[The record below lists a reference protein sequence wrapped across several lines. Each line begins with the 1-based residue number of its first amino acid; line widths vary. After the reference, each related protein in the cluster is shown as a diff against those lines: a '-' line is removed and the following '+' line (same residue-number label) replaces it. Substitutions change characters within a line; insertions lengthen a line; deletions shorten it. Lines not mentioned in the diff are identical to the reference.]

1 MHTKPQPSPHHI
13 QSSYRT
19 ERGVAVLVSLG
30 EEGKA
35 ELGPRAK
42 GLWIRWKRIPPMKT
56 IIQLIIY
63 QILLGITIISFLS
76 ILKYN
81 LISSHSY
88 FCLPLF

>member
-1 MHTKPQPSPHHI
+1 M
-13 QSSYRT
+13 

-30 EEGKA
+30 EEGEA

-42 GLWIRWKRIPPMKT
+42 GLGIRWKRIPPMKT
-56 IIQLIIY
+56 IIQLIVY
-63 QILLGITIISFLS
+63 QILLGVTIITFFS

-88 FCLPLF
+88 LVTLPPPFLII